1 MASTTSE
8 PVAPTTERTAPA
20 SASPIDRHAAPTSD
34 TSTRS
39 GKATAALVV
48 GVVGVLA
55 SIIPFLGLIL
65 GVIAVALGATS
76 RSEVR
81 RSGRSNGWMAVAG
94 LGLGGLA
101 IAVSIALFVVGM
113 ISAT

>member
-1 MASTTSE
+1 
-8 PVAPTTERTAPA
+8 
-20 SASPIDRHAAPTSD
+20 
-34 TSTRS
+34 
-39 GKATAALVV
+39 
-48 GVVGVLA
+48 VLA

-81 RSGRSNGWMAVAG
+81 RTRKSNGWMAVAG